1 MKNENIHK
9 IAGTLRGLSMD
20 MVQKANSG
28 HPGMPMGMADVAAV
42 LFQEFLK
49 FNPGNPAWQDRDR
62 FVLSGGHG
70 SALLYALLHLYGYE
84 LSMEDLENFR
94 QWGSKTPGH
103 PEYRDTPGVETTTG
117 PLGQGV
123 ANAVG
128 MAIAESHLAARFN
141 KKGHKIV
148 RHRTYVMA
156 GDGDLQEGVSHE
168 ALSLAGHLKLNRL
181 VLLYDSN
188 RITID
193 GKTDISDSTNVAQR
207 FKSYGWKVIRA
218 DGHKIDKIRKA
229 LKKAKKSSRPVI
241 IIFKTIIGYGS
252 PNKQNTSSVHGS
264 PLGEEELLLTKKNL
278 GLPEESFYVPD
289 EVYDITRQ
297 RKAKGEEKEKKWKHK
312 LEHYKNAF
320 PAKYELW
327 ENVMNKV
334 TETEKFSHFPAGKAM
349 ATRKASG
356 KIIDILIDQIPSLF
370 GGSADLTPSNN
381 TRSDKQEDYSATNRK
396 GNYMHYGIREFAM
409 GAIMNG
415 MALHGGLIPYG
426 GTFFVF
432 SDYMRSAI
440 RMAALMKIQ
449 TIYVFTHDSIGLGED
464 GPTHQPVEHLA
475 ALRAIPGLVSFRP
488 MDANETI
495 MGWKVALGR
504 TEGPT
509 ALVLSRQSLPVYD
522 RKEEIAL
529 CRGAAKG
536 AYVITEDP
544 DYDTIL
550 MASGSEVHLI
560 MEAKKILNEKGIK
573 IRVVSVP
580 SLDLFRE
587 QDQAY
592 RDSILPPQITRRLAI
607 EAGVKSDWYPYV
619 GQEGIIMGI
628 ERFGASAPAS
638 VLFKE
643 YGITTENVVKEVL
656 ENLK

>member
-156 GDGDLQEGVSHE
+156 GDGDLQEGISHE

-218 DGHKIDKIRKA
+218 DGHKVDKIRKA

-278 GLPEESFYVPD
+278 GLSEESFYVPD

-320 PAKYELW
+320 PAEYELW

-334 TETEKFSHFPAGKAM
+334 TETEKFSHFPARKAM

-381 TRSDKQEDYSATNRK
+381 TRSDEQEDYSATNRK

-560 MEAKKILNEKGIK
+560 MEAKKILNKKGIK

-643 YGITTENVVKEVL
+643 YGITTEDIVKEVL